1 MAIRIECSK
10 CGFQNEL
17 GRVFC
22 SSCGQKLNLQDTSMT
37 DLNARREVDYGKWIR
52 VLLMGVLILS
62 VGGLAG
68 AILWPVKA
76 PPVFF
81 EAAGSVQIPIK
92 AKAARTALSYN
103 REIKIDLTEAE
114 LNGFLTERAKSRKAG
129 KLVIDL
135 KTGQFDL
142 YAGFDWVPTTNIAWL
157 AKVKIPVTMD
167 MRAGFQ
173 AGVLMIERARI
184 GHLPLPGSSKNV
196 VIDYFGSLFSDIT
209 GEKRVVSF
217 LKNVAIEDTKVT
229 LVLAP

>member
-1 MAIRIECSK
+1 MAIHIQCSN
-10 CGFQNEL
+10 CGYQNDL

-22 SSCGQKLNLQDTSMT
+22 SSCGQKLNLQDTSMM
-37 DLNARREVDYGKWIR
+37 DLNDRREVDYGKWIR
-52 VLLMGVLILS
+52 GVLAGVLILGI
-62 VGGLAG
+62 GGLAG
-68 AILWPVKA
+68 TILWPVKP

-81 EAAGSVQIPIK
+81 EVTGAVQIPIK

-103 REIKIDLTEAE
+103 REIKIDLTEGE
-114 LNGFLTERAKSRKAG
+114 LNGFLAERAKSRKAG

-135 KTGQFDL
+135 KTGMFDL

-157 AKVKIPVTMD
+157 AKVKIPVSMD

-173 AGVLMIERARI
+173 AGVLMIERGRI

-196 VIDYFGSLFSDIT
+196 VIDYFAALFPDII